1 MKIAVVGATSYT
13 SIELIR
19 LLAAHPGGIELEA
32 LTSRTEAGRSIVSF
46 APNLRG
52 YCDLTLEKTAVET
65 LQGRVDAAVLAVP
78 HRAAM
83 EYVPA
88 LLKESVRVL
97 DFSADYRL
105 KDAETYESW
114 YAAEH
119 TSPELLSSAV
129 YGLPELYRQK
139 IAGADL
145 VANPGCYPTSAVF
158 ALLPA
163 VEERI
168 IDDSAIVIDSKSG
181 LSGAGR
187 KLNEKTLFSA
197 RQENVAAYGIA
208 SHRHTPEMEQELQA
222 AAGNPDLR
230 VGFTPHYMPMTRGIL
245 TAAYAPLTRPIALDE
260 LHAVYERRYAD
271 EPFIQTLPPGES
283 AETKAVY
290 GSNNVHVGVA
300 VDERVN
306 RLIVTC
312 ALDNLGKG
320 AAGAALQNLNL
331 MAGLDETAGLRFPGV
346 MP

>member
-1 MKIAVVGATSYT
+1 MKIAIVGATSYT
-13 SIELIR
+13 SVELIR
-19 LLAAHPGGIELEA
+19 LLAAHPGGIEIEA
-32 LTSRTEAGRSIVSF
+32 LTSRTEAGRSIVDF

-52 YCDLTLEKTAVET
+52 YCGITLETTAVET
-65 LQGRVDAAVLAVP
+65 LQGRVDAVVLAVP

-83 EYVPA
+83 EYAPE
-88 LLKESVRVL
+88 LLNEGVRVL

-105 KDAETYESW
+105 KDAETYELW
-114 YAAEH
+114 YGAEH

-139 IAGADL
+139 IGGADL

-163 VEERI
+163 VEERL
-168 IDDSAIVIDSKSG
+168 IDENGIVVDSKSG

-187 KLNEKTLFSA
+187 KLLEATLLCT

-222 AAGNPDLR
+222 AGGGANLR
-230 VGFTPHYMPMTRGIL
+230 VGFTPHYMPMSRGIL
-245 TAAYAPLTRPIALDE
+245 TTAYAPLTRAVSLEE

-271 EPFIQTLPPGES
+271 EPFIQTLPPGAS

-306 RLIVTC
+306 RLIATC
-312 ALDNLGKG
+312 AIDNLGKG